1 MKTKTGAVLLGLF
14 FVLGVVVQPV
24 FAAKKSMIRKF
35 TGIIQIT
42 KPNGK
47 ILIISDK
54 DKLPKIPSGS
64 TIKIIDGNIDVKPY
78 KGFVTVIVGN
88 TSIKVGKKGRI
99 VATYDEKTKT
109 ADFKYGGEV
118 SITKGNTTVNIKK
131 GQRAQILTNKKT
143 GVVTVKSLKGNIETI
158 TGGVVVIVP
167 EDAIAKLSFDEKT
180 DNVTIESG
188 AGELEI
194 ISDKGEVTVV
204 AEGTTVEVG
213 SSGEL
218 AGKEAEKPGKPG
230 KEEPEV
236 EITDEELVGITEPG
250 IEDEPAE
257 PEFPEAS
264 PFQP

>member
-1 MKTKTGAVLLGLF
+1 MKTKTGAVLLGLLF
-14 FVLGVVVQPV
+14 AVGIGIQPV
-24 FAAKKSMIRKF
+24 IAARKSMIRKF
-35 TGIIQIT
+35 TGTIQIT

-47 ILIISDK
+47 IIIVTDK

-64 TIKIIDGNIDVKPY
+64 TIRIIDGNIDVKPY
-78 KGFVTVIVGN
+78 KGFVTVILGN
-88 TSIKVGKKGRI
+88 TAVKVGKLGRV
-99 VATYDEKTKT
+99 VAAYDRKTKT

-118 SITKGNTTVNIKK
+118 SIIKGNTTINIKK
-131 GQRAQILTNKKT
+131 GQRAQILMNKKT
-143 GVVTVKSLKGNIETI
+143 GVITIKSLRGNIETI
-158 TGGVVVIVP
+158 TGGVTVIVP
-167 EDAIAKLSFDEKT
+167 EDAIAKLSFDKKT
-180 DNVTIESG
+180 NNVTVESG

-236 EITDEELVGITEPG
+236 EITDEELIDITEPE

-264 PFQP
+264 VFLP